1 MPGRGEETIR
11 GFWFVVDCDLPI
23 MVGMKTCACLLPV
36 LLAMPAAAQTMA
48 MNSVT
53 PAKNERLGTVVFPV
67 SCAGGT
73 QAGFNRGVALVHD
86 FWYDEAR
93 TQFDAL
99 VKSDPGCAMAHWGV
113 AMSGFHQIWTRPSAA
128 TMKLGAEEMAKAQAL
143 VVKAGTEREREYID
157 ALAAFYKP
165 GSAGYPERIAAYSA
179 AMGRVYEKNPGDVDA
194 GAFYALSLLAAK
206 SPDDTGLG
214 QERKAMAVLGPLFV
228 KDPDDPGVDHYIT
241 HACDNPA
248 MAAEGLAGA
257 NHYLEIA
264 QDGPHAYHMPGH
276 IYARLGLWPQDIV
289 AQLGSIAASQRAE
302 TAGESGV
309 GDEPHSYDFLLYA
322 YLQSG
327 QDAKAK
333 AALEASAEPL
343 KGIAEKPMMGSRDM
357 GWMIP
362 YYETKLPAFYAL
374 EMRDWKT
381 AAVTEPVKGSPED
394 VSMLVYWTRAIADG
408 HLKLAKRA
416 DGDLARYDELLA
428 QVKRGPRAYTVEGTR
443 PQIQRD
449 EMVAWA
455 AYAAGKQDEA
465 LVAMRSAAE
474 LQDKVGQGEVDIPA
488 REMLAD
494 MLLEFGKPKE
504 ALAEY
509 EVALRLSPNRLNGLY
524 GAGRAAEAAGEKQ
537 KAGMYYAELLK
548 LTDGGRESGR
558 EQIAHAKGFVGAGQV
573 AAR

>member
-1 MPGRGEETIR
+1 MI
-11 GFWFVVDCDLPI
+11 
-23 MVGMKTCACLLPV
+23 GMKMSALLLSMFWVLPV
-36 LLAMPAAAQTMA
+36 GGQTMSMNSVAGTAMPAA
-48 MNSVT
+48 
-53 PAKNERLGTVVFPV
+53 KIERLGTVVFPV
-67 SCAGGT
+67 SCGSGA
-73 QAGFNRGVALVHD
+73 QAGMNRGVALLHD
-86 FWYDEAR
+86 FWYDQAR
-93 TQFDAL
+93 THFDAL
-99 VKSDPGCAMAHWGV
+99 VNTDPECAMAHWGV
-113 AMSGFHQIWTRPSAA
+113 AMSGFHQIWDRPDAA
-128 TMKLGAEEMAKAQAL
+128 TMKLGAEEMAKAQSLAM
-143 VVKAGTEREREYID
+143 KAGTEREREYID
-157 ALAAFYKP
+157 ALARFYKP

-179 AMGRVYEKNPGDVDA
+179 AMGRLYETNPGDVDA

-206 SPDDTGLG
+206 GPDDTSLA

-228 KDPDDPGVDHYIT
+228 THPDNPGVDHYIT
-241 HACDNPA
+241 HACDNPQ
-248 MAAEGLAGA
+248 MAADGLAAA

-289 AQLGSIAASQRAE
+289 SQLGSIAAAQRAE
-302 TAGESGV
+302 MGGESGM

-333 AALEASAEPL
+333 AALAASAQPL
-343 KGIAEKPMMGSRDM
+343 KDIAAKPAMGSREM

-374 EMRDWKT
+374 ETRNWAV
-381 AAVTEPVKGSPED
+381 AAATEPVKGSPAT
-394 VSMLVYWTRAIADG
+394 VSMVVYWTRAIADG
-408 HLKLAKRA
+408 RLKLAKRA
-416 DGDLARYDELLA
+416 DADVARYDELVA
-428 QVKRGPRAYTVEGTR
+428 EAKKGPRAYMVEGTGPKIER
-443 PQIQRD
+443 G

-455 AYAAGKQDEA
+455 AFAAGKQEEA
-465 LVAMRSAAE
+465 LAAMRGAAE

-509 EVALRLSPNRLNGLY
+509 EVSLRLSPNRLNGLY
-524 GAGRAAEAAGEKQ
+524 GAGRAAETAGDNPT
-537 KAGMYYAELLK
+537 AGMFYAELLK
-548 LTDGGRESGR
+548 STDGGRDSTRAELV
-558 EQIAHAKGFVGAGQV
+558 HAKGFVGAGQV